1 MNAKMLLASV
11 AVCLLLVSGTD
22 GYRRRHVAYERKVF
36 RELGDAAADGVN
48 ELADSLEED
57 FDEFKE
63 WFSKLRRIR

>member
-1 MNAKMLLASV
+1 MNVKMLLVAV

-22 GYRRRHVAYERKVF
+22 GYRRRHAGYERKVF
-36 RELGDAAADGVN
+36 RELGDAAGDGFNEVADN
-48 ELADSLEED
+48 LEED

>member
-1 MNAKMLLASV
+1 MDVKMLLVAV
-11 AVCLLLVSGTD
+11 AVCLLLVSRTD
-22 GYRRRHVAYERKVF
+22 GYRRRHAGYERKVF
-36 RELGDAAADGVN
+36 RELGDAAEDGVN